1 MPKADKKEKAPKKE
15 KDKDAPKR
23 ALAAYMFF
31 SKARCGGRFGR
42 AFAHFGAF

>member
-31 SKARCGGRFGR
+31 SKARR
-42 AFAHFGAF
+42 AAVF